1 MRLLKQ
7 KLSASFSVR
16 RCVHSLSRGLL
27 SSLDAED
34 GCPSALSLRLVL
46 GQIPSML
53 RFKLLLLDLILSAR
67 ILAARSVEVDD
78 VAV

>member
-1 MRLLKQ
+1 
-7 KLSASFSVR
+7 
-16 RCVHSLSRGLL
+16 
-27 SSLDAED
+27 
-34 GCPSALSLRLVL
+34 L